1 MHKTLV
7 IALAV
12 SAALPAAALHAADAP
27 QPHFNRLHHP
37 KEITAYLQ
45 GYAKAYPQ
53 LVELKSIGKSTLG
66 EDIWLLSIRNEKTGA
81 MADKPAAYID
91 AATHANEIQTTEAA
105 LYTIDFVLKNYG
117 KLDAVTELVDR
128 AALHF
133 VPTVSVDS
141 RRKWFDEASTPNAPR
156 TTQWPYDDDR
166 DGRVDEDPGVDL
178 DGDGAITTMRKKVA
192 PGLGQF
198 KLDPKD
204 ARRLLPLDPGELG
217 DYVLLG
223 NEGVDADGDGRVAE
237 DGIGYADPNRSW
249 AYDWAPRYIQGGATD
264 YPLQLP
270 ETRSIANWAL
280 TQPQVGVAISL
291 HNAGRMILRGPG
303 SPTQTPVSE
312 RDERVFDFLGR
323 EGEKML
329 PGYRYMITWR
339 DLYTAYGSTTDHF
352 YGVHGAYGF
361 VMELFGS
368 VLDKNSI
375 QFFQPPPQAG
385 GNGAPRGPQAQEPAS
400 KGYDPLKWNDMLTLG
415 RQFVPFKSA
424 QHPQFGTVEIGGW
437 KQDTGRSPEGW
448 MLEEEHHRN
457 AAYIL
462 FNAANLP
469 KLRFLDASVKRLDNR
484 LWRVE
489 LPIINERAIPSIS
502 DIALTNRLHR
512 HDLVTVS
519 GGKVRASG
527 VVRDTYS
534 ENVDLQRHRPERL
547 QVAGVPG
554 HGHTRLYFLVEGS
567 GEITVHYDSLKGGK
581 LSTRVKL
588 QQ

>member
-1 MHKTLV
+1 MRTLL
-7 IALAV
+7 ALTLAV
-12 SAALPAAALHAADAP
+12 SAALPAATVASTDAP

-37 KEITAYLQ
+37 KEVTAYLQ
-45 GYAKAYPQ
+45 QYAKAYPG
-53 LVELKSIGKSTLG
+53 LVQLKSIGKSSLG
-66 EDIWLLSIRNEKTGA
+66 EDIWLLSIYNAKTGA
-81 MADKPAAYID
+81 MEDKPAAYID

-117 KLDAVTELVDR
+117 KLAAITELVDR
-128 AALHF
+128 ASLHF

-141 RRKWFDEASTPNAPR
+141 RRKWFDEPSTPNAPR
-156 TTQWPYDDDR
+156 TTQWPFDDDR
-166 DGRVDEDPGVDL
+166 DGRVDEDAPVDL
-178 DGDGAITTMRKKVA
+178 NGDGIITTMRKKVPA
-192 PGLGQF
+192 GTGQF

-204 ARRLLPLDPGELG
+204 ARRLLPVEPGEAG
-217 DYVLLG
+217 DYIMLG
-223 NEGVDADGDGRVAE
+223 NEGVDSDGDGRIAE

-280 TQPQVGVAISL
+280 TQPQIGVAISL

-303 SPTQTPVSE
+303 SPTQTPVSA

-361 VMELFGS
+361 VMELFGA

-375 QFFQPPPQAG
+375 QFHRPPPAPG
-385 GNGAPRGPQAQEPAS
+385 ERSAERDADNDNGAS
-400 KGYDPLKWNDMLTLG
+400 KGYDTLKWNDMLTFG
-415 RQFVPFKSA
+415 RQFVPFKPA
-424 QHPQFGTVEIGGW
+424 KHPQFGDIEIGGW
-437 KQDTGRSPEGW
+437 REDTGRSPESW

-462 FNAANLP
+462 FNAGNLP
-469 KLRFLDASVKRLDNR
+469 KLRFLDASVRRVDGK

-489 LPIINERAIPSIS
+489 VPVVNERAIPSIS

-512 HDLVTVS
+512 HDVVTVS
-519 GGKVRASG
+519 GARVRASG
-527 VVRDTYS
+527 VVRNTFT
-534 ENVDLQRHRPERL
+534 EQIDLQSDRPERL
-547 QVAGVPG
+547 LVPGVPG

-567 GEITVHYDSLKGGK
+567 GEISINYDSLKGGK
-581 LSTRVKL
+581 LSTRVQLK
-588 QQ
+588 